1 LGFSN
6 LISTK
11 GLIERSTKYLLG
23 KGMGSE
29 DLKRQAIRAH
39 IVGLITRLE
48 NWVKDQRKFMDELQK
63 YGDYITSQDRLSLLL
78 SAQAM
83 LYYIERTLKDFESW
97 LNNPMI
103 TSIMPEDMLKELE
116 ERLRDIAIEFVKLD
130 IDHTSKYVDILKKM
144 ESENEIP
151 DILKLYIEQRGV
163 VQQRGQQGEQG
174 EVPRFM

>member
-1 LGFSN
+1 
-6 LISTK
+6 
-11 GLIERSTKYLLG
+11 
-23 KGMGSE
+23 MGSE

-39 IVGLITRLE
+39 IAGLITRLE
-48 NWVKDQRKFMDELQK
+48 NWVRDQKKFMDELQK
-63 YGDYITSQDRLSLLL
+63 YGDYIVNQDRLSLLL

-103 TSIMPEDMLKELE
+103 TSIMPVEMLKELE

-130 IDHTSKYVDILKKM
+130 IDHTSKYIDMLKKI
-144 ESENEIP
+144 ESTNEIP
-151 DILKLYIEQRGV
+151 DILKLYIEQRGII
-163 VQQRGQQGEQG
+163 QQRGSQGEQG

>member
-1 LGFSN
+1 MS
-6 LISTK
+6 
-11 GLIERSTKYLLG
+11 
-23 KGMGSE
+23 SE

-39 IVGLITRLE
+39 IAGLITRLE

-63 YGDYITSQDRLSLLL
+63 YGGYITSQDRLSLLL

-116 ERLRDIAIEFVKLD
+116 ERLRDIAVEFVKLD
-130 IDHTSKYVDILKKM
+130 IDHTSKYVDILRKI
-144 ESENEIP
+144 ENSEVP
-151 DILKLYIEQRGV
+151 DILKLYIEQRGA
-163 VQQRGQQGEQG
+163 VQQRGQQGEQ
-174 EVPRFM
+174 EEFPRFM

>member
-1 LGFSN
+1 
-6 LISTK
+6 
-11 GLIERSTKYLLG
+11 
-23 KGMGSE
+23 MGSE

-39 IVGLITRLE
+39 IAGLITRLE
-48 NWVKDQRKFMDELQK
+48 NWVRDQKKFMDELQK
-63 YGDYITSQDRLSLLL
+63 YGDYIVNQDRLSLLL

-103 TSIMPEDMLKELE
+103 TSIMPVEMLKELE

-130 IDHTSKYVDILKKM
+130 IDHTSKYIDMLKKI
-144 ESENEIP
+144 ESTNEIP
-151 DILKLYIEQRGV
+151 DILKLYIEQRGII
-163 VQQRGQQGEQG
+163 QQRGSQVEQG

>member
-1 LGFSN
+1 MN
-6 LISTK
+6 P
-11 GLIERSTKYLLG
+11 
-23 KGMGSE
+23 E

-39 IVGLITRLE
+39 IAGLITRLE
-48 NWVKDQRKFMDELQK
+48 NWVRDQRRFMDELQK
-63 YGDYITSQDRLSLLL
+63 YGDYIANQDRLSLLL

-116 ERLRDIAIEFVKLD
+116 KRLRDIAIEFVKLD
-130 IDHTSKYVDILKKM
+130 IDHTSKYVDILKKI
-144 ESENEIP
+144 ENSEVP
-151 DILKLYIEQRGV
+151 DILKLYIEQRGFL
-163 VQQRGQQGEQG
+163 QQRGQQGEQS